1 MYICGFCKISVQESK
16 YIVEIL
22 IILEEGLCLDADRI
36 FLIPWEKLLFGQLI
50 FFQYHNTLI
59 PQSLQVPFSVP

>member
-1 MYICGFCKISVQESK
+1 MYICGCCKISVQESK
-16 YIVEIL
+16 YVVEIL
-22 IILEEGLCLDADRI
+22 EVGLCLEADRI